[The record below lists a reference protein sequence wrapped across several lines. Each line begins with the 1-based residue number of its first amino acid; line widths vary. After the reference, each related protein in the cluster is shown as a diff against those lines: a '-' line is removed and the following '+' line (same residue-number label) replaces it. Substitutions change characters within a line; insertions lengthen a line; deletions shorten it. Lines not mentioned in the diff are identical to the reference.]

1 MIMRKGFF
9 YLIFILCLTAGIFV
23 WAFMMSRSYEDP
35 YNGEVDISGD
45 MEGLSVSRL
54 PGYATRY
61 AVVANKE
68 EINAEKF
75 EDSTYAA
82 IMVNNETKECLVA
95 HNVHERIYPASM
107 TKLLTGIVVC
117 DAIEAGEISM
127 DEIITV
133 DHDIRFDDTLAVQSS
148 LSIGSKISV
157 RNLLT
162 ALMLSSYNDYAI
174 ILAEKI
180 AGSVEKFAE
189 RMNEKARS
197 SGATNTHFTNPHG
210 LDDLDHYTTA
220 YDMYLIVNA
229 AEEYELLQEIDGYT
243 DYTYTYEDG
252 AGNVWDDTA
261 TATNHFITEQGTLP
275 SNIVIRAW
283 KTGTTTGAG
292 NCLTMNVL
300 INDKSYTMMVADSI
314 SKDDLYQKY
323 SILFNMAD

>member
-1 MIMRKGFF
+1 MKKGVI
-9 YLIFILCLTAGIFV
+9 YIIFILALTIGLMLWSF
-23 WAFMMSRSYEDP
+23 FRSRSFEDA
-35 YNGEVDISGD
+35 YTGNVDISGD
-45 MEGLSVSRL
+45 MKGLSTSPL
-54 PGYATRY
+54 PGFSSRY
-61 AVVANKE
+61 AVIAENE
-68 EINAEKF
+68 EINAEDF
-75 EDSTYAA
+75 ADSTFAA

-127 DEIITV
+127 DEIIEV
-133 DHDIRFDDTLAVQSS
+133 GHDIQFDDTLAVQSS
-148 LSIGSKISV
+148 LSSGSKISV

-174 ILAEKI
+174 ILAERI
-180 AGSVEKFAE
+180 GGSVEGFAK
-189 RMNEKARS
+189 RMNEKARAI
-197 SGATNTHFTNPHG
+197 GATNTHFTNPHG

-229 AEEYELLQEIDGYT
+229 AEEYEILQAIDKYK
-243 DYTYTYEDG
+243 DYTYSYEDG
-252 AGNVWDDTA
+252 AGNTWEDTA
-261 TATNHFITEQGTLP
+261 TATNHFISEQGTLP
-275 SNIVIRAW
+275 SNIEIRAW

-300 INDKSYTMMVADSI
+300 INNKSYTMMVSDKI

-323 SILFNMAD
+323 SVLFNMAD